1 MIYVRM
7 RRIGKYKFHVYLID
21 ILFACLINICLTS
34 AISIHLFTKL
44 AFTCMRKR
52 HFTFYIG
59 KN

>member
-21 ILFACLINICLTS
+21 ILFACLINIYLTS

-44 AFTCMRKR
+44 ALMQKR
-52 HFTFYIG
+52 HFTVG